1 MTETLPVPLAPSQTA
16 VMKDTRVLCFGNVC
30 RSVRSYCLCLGSDGG
45 QALGVPC
52 QMPSEEDPE
61 AGPLGA
67 DWLAHMPPTKA
78 SHSHCACTAHG
89 FPSLPVLSVTTSP
102 RSVHAQHCRLL
113 VALHF
118 LVCLPWLGP
127 SDAPQRH
134 CVAGPRHSSWLPC
147 LGLGEALSCQTS
159 VVLVAPITQM
169 LQESGSPG
177 PLTSGRQ
184 PHSGTQQTPLCSAV
198 LQRGHQAAAGVW
210 QQVAVSCCL

>member
-1 MTETLPVPLAPSQTA
+1 
-16 VMKDTRVLCFGNVC
+16 MKDTRVLCFGNVC

-78 SHSHCACTAHG
+78 SNSHCACTAHG

-147 LGLGEALSCQTS
+147 LGLGEALSCQTW

-177 PLTSGRQ
+177 SLTSGRQ

-198 LQRGHQAAAGVW
+198 LQRGHQAAAVVW

>member
-1 MTETLPVPLAPSQTA
+1 MGE
-16 VMKDTRVLCFGNVC
+16 CC
-30 RSVRSYCLCLGSDGG
+30 GSDGG

-52 QMPSEEDPE
+52 QMPSEDDPE

-67 DWLAHMPPTKA
+67 GWLAHMPSTKA
-78 SHSHCACTAHG
+78 SNSHCACIACG

-102 RSVHAQHCRLL
+102 RSVHVQHCPLS

-118 LVCLPWLGP
+118 LVCLPWFGP
-127 SDAPQRH
+127 SDTPQRH

-147 LGLGEALSCQTS
+147 LRLGEVLSCQI
-159 VVLVAPITQM
+159 PIVSPPSGPTPPRCFRSPA
-169 LQESGSPG
+169 LQA

-198 LQRGHQAAAGVW
+198 LQRGDTRL
-210 QQVAVSCCL
+210 QQRCGSRSPSLALLGDCHKMRC

>member
-1 MTETLPVPLAPSQTA
+1 
-16 VMKDTRVLCFGNVC
+16 MKDTRVLCFGNVC

-89 FPSLPVLSVTTSP
+89 FPSLPVLSVTASP

-147 LGLGEALSCQTS
+147 LGLGEALSCQTW

-177 PLTSGRQ
+177 SLTSGRQ

-198 LQRGHQAAAGVW
+198 LQRGHQAAAVVW

>member
-1 MTETLPVPLAPSQTA
+1 
-16 VMKDTRVLCFGNVC
+16 
-30 RSVRSYCLCLGSDGG
+30 
-45 QALGVPC
+45 
-52 QMPSEEDPE
+52 MPSEEDPE

-127 SDAPQRH
+127 LTLLKDTAWPAHGTAPGCPAWVWVKPFHVR
-134 CVAGPRHSSWLPC
+134 PRSS
-147 LGLGEALSCQTS
+147 
-159 VVLVAPITQM
+159 
-169 LQESGSPG
+169 
-177 PLTSGRQ
+177 
-184 PHSGTQQTPLCSAV
+184 
-198 LQRGHQAAAGVW
+198 
-210 QQVAVSCCL
+210 

>member
-1 MTETLPVPLAPSQTA
+1 
-16 VMKDTRVLCFGNVC
+16 MKDTRVLCFGNVC

-78 SHSHCACTAHG
+78 SNSHCACTAHG

-177 PLTSGRQ
+177 SLTSGRQ

-198 LQRGHQAAAGVW
+198 LQRGHQAAAVVW

>member
-1 MTETLPVPLAPSQTA
+1 
-16 VMKDTRVLCFGNVC
+16 MKDTRVLCFGNVC

-169 LQESGSPG
+169 LQGSGSPG
-177 PLTSGRQ
+177 SLTSGRQ

-198 LQRGHQAAAGVW
+198 LQRGHQAAAVVW

>member
-1 MTETLPVPLAPSQTA
+1 
-16 VMKDTRVLCFGNVC
+16 MKDTRVLCFGNVC

-147 LGLGEALSCQTS
+147 LGLGEALSCQTW

-177 PLTSGRQ
+177 SLTSGRQ

-198 LQRGHQAAAGVW
+198 LQRGHQAAAVVW

>member
-1 MTETLPVPLAPSQTA
+1 
-16 VMKDTRVLCFGNVC
+16 MKDTRVLCFGNVC

-78 SHSHCACTAHG
+78 SNSHCACTAHG

-147 LGLGEALSCQTS
+147 LGLGEALSCQTW
-159 VVLVAPITQM
+159 VVLVAPFTQM

-177 PLTSGRQ
+177 SLTSGRQ

-198 LQRGHQAAAGVW
+198 LQRGHQAAAVVW